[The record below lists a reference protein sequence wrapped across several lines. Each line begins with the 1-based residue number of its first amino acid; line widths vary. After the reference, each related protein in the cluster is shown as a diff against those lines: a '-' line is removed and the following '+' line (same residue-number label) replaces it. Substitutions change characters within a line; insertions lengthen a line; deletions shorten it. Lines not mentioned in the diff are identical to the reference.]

1 MRRFWWMLLVP
12 LLLVGCGGLSVEDG
26 FLNVPVTV
34 TAEQFN
40 QLVSTAQAAA
50 AERGEGA
57 LLGNVSRV
65 EFIEPDTARVYGSY
79 TDANG
84 QVYDGNFDAAVAV
97 VNEQLSVQVTQVNVS
112 GHTVS
117 DATIASVNET
127 LSQQLT
133 ALSQASGQ
141 GGVRSVQVVNGQLEV
156 VIAVPLEQA
165 Q

>member
-1 MRRFWWMLLVP
+1 MRRFLWVLVLP
-12 LLLVGCGGLSVEDG
+12 LLLVGCGGLSVDNG

-50 AERGEGA
+50 AESGEGA

-65 EFIEPDTARVYGSY
+65 EFIEPDTARVYGTY

-84 QVYDGNFDAAVAV
+84 QTYDGNFDVAVAV
-97 VNEQLSVQVTQVNVS
+97 VNEQLAVQVTQVNVT
-112 GHTVS
+112 GYTVS
-117 DATIASVNET
+117 DAAIARVNET
-127 LSQQLT
+127 LSQQLM
-133 ALSQASGQ
+133 ALSQASGE